1 MSDFTDESVLIAQ
14 DTSYKGLKAIR
25 TFMQDWSLFS
35 QNKSRALNWK
45 KKLLMITWYVL
56 FGMDVH
62 QALKFPLQQILLS
75 LKMVRSS
82 GKPSRGSLSPSD

>member
-1 MSDFTDESVLIAQ
+1 
-14 DTSYKGLKAIR
+14 
-25 TFMQDWSLFS
+25 
-35 QNKSRALNWK
+35 
-45 KKLLMITWYVL
+45 MITWYVL

-82 GKPSRGSLSPSD
+82 GKPLRGSLSPSDNRSIFPPYLRIGRREKIKTLKL